1 MHFAL
6 LLAVVCVAMVG
17 ILVVAGPER
26 KASWAKHGGPVRY
39 SLRSL
44 MTAREREFIRLLR
57 LALPNAEIHA
67 QVAMGALVEVVGG
80 GRAARNRFDRK
91 VLDYVVCSSAGTV
104 LYAIELDD
112 RSHLSE
118 SAKKRDA
125 VKNEVCAAA
134 GLRLVRYSSLKVHA
148 SVLRSDF
155 EHAMLLK
162 SQAAGSVRPNVG
174 SGASSSAAI

>member
-6 LLAVVCVAMVG
+6 LLALVCVAMVG
-17 ILVVAGPER
+17 MLVVAGPER
-26 KASWAKHGGPVRY
+26 TVSWAKPGGAVRY

-57 LALPNAEIHA
+57 LALPDAEIHA

-91 VLDYVVCSSAGTV
+91 VLDYVVCSSAGV
-104 LYAIELDD
+104 LLYAIELDD

-125 VKNEVCAAA
+125 VKNEICAAA
-134 GLRLVRYSSLKVHA
+134 GLKLVRYSSVRVHA
-148 SVLRSDF
+148 SILRSDF
-155 EHAMLLK
+155 EHAMLVR
-162 SQAAGSVRPNVG
+162 SQEDGSVRPNVG
-174 SGASSSAAI
+174 SGASSSAAT